1 MLTSKNVFEV
11 TITKI
16 EDKRLLVKSVTPLP
30 VEGFAYG
37 TYESCPSVAKNK
49 LFELSM
55 VVLKNALKRIE
66 VLENKLTNI

>member
-1 MLTSKNVFEV
+1 MFLFGKAIEV

-16 EDKRLLVKSVTPLP
+16 EDKRLLVKSIIPLQTQA
-30 VEGFAYG
+30 FAYG
-37 TYESCPSVAKNK
+37 TYENCPSVAKNK

-66 VLENKLTNI
+66 FLEQQLKY